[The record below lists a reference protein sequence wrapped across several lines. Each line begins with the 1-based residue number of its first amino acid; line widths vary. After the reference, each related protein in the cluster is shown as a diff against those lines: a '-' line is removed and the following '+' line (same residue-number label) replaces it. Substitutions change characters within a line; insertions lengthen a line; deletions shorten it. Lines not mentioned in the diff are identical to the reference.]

1 MRNCLLRCHS
11 HASSFGCRPGE
22 NLRAAG
28 VFLSDSEKYDMMKAI
43 TSHIST
49 GPAMDILSMS
59 GHMDVHGL
67 PAMHQA
73 KYLVLASGPGS
84 GQAFAPDIRVL
95 TYGFVGS
102 GGSGRGL
109 MKSTPYFLKMLSKN
123 LLTDPDGEVG
133 HVVIRSTTATA
144 IAELGRDCSVLTHCA
159 KTGDYEALLS
169 KLCNGDGEGVM
180 TKAKEAAKAIVRG
193 KVK

>member
-1 MRNCLLRCHS
+1 
-11 HASSFGCRPGE
+11 
-22 NLRAAG
+22 
-28 VFLSDSEKYDMMKAI
+28 
-43 TSHIST
+43 
-49 GPAMDILSMS
+49 
-59 GHMDVHGL
+59 
-67 PAMHQA
+67 
-73 KYLVLASGPGS
+73 
-84 GQAFAPDIRVL
+84 
-95 TYGFVGS
+95 
-102 GGSGRGL
+102 
-109 MKSTPYFLKMLSKN
+109 MLSKN

>member
-1 MRNCLLRCHS
+1 
-11 HASSFGCRPGE
+11 
-22 NLRAAG
+22 

-59 GHMDVHGL
+59 ELMDVHGL